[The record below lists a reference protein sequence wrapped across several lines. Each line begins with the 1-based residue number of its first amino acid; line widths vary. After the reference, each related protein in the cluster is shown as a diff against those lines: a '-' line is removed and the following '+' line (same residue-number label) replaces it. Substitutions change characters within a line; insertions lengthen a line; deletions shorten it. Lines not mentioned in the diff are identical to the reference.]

1 MSIESMLAENT
12 AAIRELIAAINATQ
26 TALQSPGA
34 RAYAE
39 AKALVLEPAE
49 PAPAVEPEKKPKRSR
64 VEKSTPAV
72 TEPTPVNLLPDFDR
86 PVPDGHTPTSYI
98 RAEPEPVV
106 EVTYDD
112 IKVPFLTQL
121 VAKKGRDAGAA
132 LLREFG
138 VQDGGKLS
146 DIPKDR
152 WAAVLASIALAVNS

>member
-49 PAPAVEPEKKPKRSR
+49 PEKKAKRSR
-64 VEKSTPAV
+64 VEKPTPAV

-98 RAEPEPVV
+98 RAEPTPEPAPVV

>member
-49 PAPAVEPEKKPKRSR
+49 PAPAVEPEKKAKRSR
-64 VEKSTPAV
+64 VEKPTPAV
-72 TEPTPVNLLPDFDR
+72 TDPTP
-86 PVPDGHTPTSYI
+86 PVTEPAP
-98 RAEPEPVV
+98 ELELVPEPVV
-106 EVTYDD
+106 EVTYED
-112 IKVPFLTQL
+112 IRVPFLTQL
-121 VAKKGRDAGAA
+121 VARKGRDAGAA
-132 LLREFG
+132 LLLEFG
-138 VQDGGKLS
+138 VREGGKLS

-152 WAAVLASIALAVNS
+152 WPAVLAAIALAVNS